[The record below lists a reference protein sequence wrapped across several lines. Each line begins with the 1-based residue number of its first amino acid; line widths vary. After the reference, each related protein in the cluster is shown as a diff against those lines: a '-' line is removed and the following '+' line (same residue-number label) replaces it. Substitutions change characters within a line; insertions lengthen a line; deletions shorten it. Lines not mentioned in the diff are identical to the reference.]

1 MAAYTFRIPT
11 SQSVLEDMKTVT
23 KDIDVSAWE
32 GETGSTR
39 HRILDAA
46 LDVFSREGYHATR
59 MDDIVQR
66 SGASKG
72 AIYFHF
78 PNKET
83 LFLGLVDQFADLLE
97 RRVKAAIENEDA
109 GMERVRI
116 AITTCLETFAKYRRP
131 AKILLVQA
139 AGLGKAFEDK
149 RNATNERFAKLI
161 ASYLDEAIKLGEIP
175 QCDVDVISSAWMG
188 AIYALVIRWLTT
200 NEPAPDRIVN
210 ALVPALLM
218 SVGYAPQAKTHDK
231 HHGRAAR
238 K

>member
-1 MAAYTFRIPT
+1 MQI
-11 SQSVLEDMKTVT
+11 VT

-32 GETGSTR
+32 GEAGGTR

-66 SGASKG
+66 SGTSKG

-97 RRVKAAIENEDA
+97 RRVNSAIEEENA

-116 AITTCLETFAKYRRP
+116 AITTCLETFSKYRRP

-149 RNATNERFAKLI
+149 RNSTNERFAKLI

-175 QCDVDVISSAWMG
+175 PCDVDVISSAWMG
-188 AIYALVIRWLTT
+188 AIYALVIRWVTT
-200 NEPAPDRIVN
+200 NEPAPERIVN

-218 SVGYAPQAKTHDK
+218 SVGYTAQAKTHDK
-231 HHGRAAR
+231 HHGRATR

>member
-1 MAAYTFRIPT
+1 
-11 SQSVLEDMKTVT
+11 
-23 KDIDVSAWE
+23 
-32 GETGSTR
+32 
-39 HRILDAA
+39 
-46 LDVFSREGYHATR
+46 

-97 RRVKAAIENEDA
+97 RRVKTAIEHEDA

-116 AITTCLETFAKYRRP
+116 AITTCLETFSKYRRP

-175 QCDVDVISSAWMG
+175 ECDVDVISSAWMG
-188 AIYALVIRWLTT
+188 AIYALVIRWVTT

-218 SVGYAPQAKTHDK
+218 GVGYTDPVKANDK

>member
-1 MAAYTFRIPT
+1 M
-11 SQSVLEDMKTVT
+11 T
-23 KDIDVSAWE
+23 KDTNDAIDVAAWE
-32 GETGSTR
+32 GDAGSTR

-78 PNKET
+78 PNKEK

-97 RRVKAAIENEDA
+97 RRVKAAIKQEDA
-109 GMERVRI
+109 GMVRVRI
-116 AITTCLETFAKYRRP
+116 AVTTCLETFSKYRRP

-139 AGLGKAFEDK
+139 AGIGKAFEDK

-161 ASYLDEAIKLGEIP
+161 ALYLDEAVALGEIP
-175 QCDVDVISSAWMG
+175 PCDVDVISSAWMG
-188 AIYALVIRWLTT
+188 AIYALVIRWVTT
-200 NEPAPDRIVN
+200 NEPAPERIVN

-218 SVGYAPQAKTHDK
+218 SVGYTAQGKPHDRL
-231 HHGRAAR
+231 HRRAAR
-238 K
+238 E